1 MEQRVS
7 PSKKRFQYR
16 GYNLTVARNGHGW
29 RIWAYPLT
37 PDLPILLRHSFT
49 VPASSDD
56 EAMKHAKEHVDRV
69 LARPG

>member
-7 PSKKRFQYR
+7 PNKKRIQYR
-16 GYNLTVARNGHGW
+16 GYNLTVALSGHGW
-29 RIWAYPLT
+29 RIWAVPLT

-56 EAMKHAKEHVDRV
+56 DAMEHAKERVDR
-69 LARPG
+69 LLTL